1 MNVGDHATFPT
12 YRWARGNH
20 GRRRFW
26 RANCTCGWHT
36 PHIYRRAAAEAAG
49 LDHHVTATTTA

>member
-1 MNVGDHATFPT
+1 MNVGEHATFAT

-26 RANCTCGWHT
+26 RANCTCGWRT

-49 LDHHVTATTTA
+49 RGHMVNAPVGA